1 MLAGYKDGHVAGSKD
16 SLRWKRCQSTGTQRG
31 EGRELPVSAPHQ
43 GQDRVPRL
51 PLGAAALLCTM
62 ALLREVLPQRDP
74 FCNTDKKTAEIL
86 FLSSLPLGSLFSS
99 NLSPS
104 PCIRSSSS
112 CICLRA
118 SLFWQSQAN
127 LLLFERLFICHT
139 ASTLWRWFSATFFS
153 TNSTSGS
160 WSYLP
165 SRGSA
170 PFQRSVLLCPGSAP
184 ACSSRGAGRSLAGFV
199 CDECEHI
206 NNNNNNKKAIVSKCR
221 IINILQIPF
230 DRVHLGH
237 RISAQSTRTPC
248 CFFLTF

>member
-1 MLAGYKDGHVAGSKD
+1 MLAGYKDGHVGGSKD
-16 SLRWKRCQSTGTQRG
+16 SLRWKRCQSTGMQRG

-74 FCNTDKKTAEIL
+74 FCNTEKKPAEIL

-139 ASTLWRWFSATFFS
+139 ASTL
-153 TNSTSGS
+153 
-160 WSYLP
+160 
-165 SRGSA
+165 
-170 PFQRSVLLCPGSAP
+170 
-184 ACSSRGAGRSLAGFV
+184 
-199 CDECEHI
+199 
-206 NNNNNNKKAIVSKCR
+206 
-221 IINILQIPF
+221 
-230 DRVHLGH
+230 
-237 RISAQSTRTPC
+237 
-248 CFFLTF
+248 